1 MSFSFAM
8 VRVSRT
14 INQIPDG
21 RISMTFSDFNHAN
34 PLILSITVQTTT
46 PPAPQTIATLSEP

>member
-14 INQIPDG
+14 INQIPVRETRTG
-21 RISMTFSDFNHAN
+21 AN
-34 PLILSITVQTTT
+34 QVSNTCKQTLLRFF
-46 PPAPQTIATLSEP
+46 PAIGLLQQLP